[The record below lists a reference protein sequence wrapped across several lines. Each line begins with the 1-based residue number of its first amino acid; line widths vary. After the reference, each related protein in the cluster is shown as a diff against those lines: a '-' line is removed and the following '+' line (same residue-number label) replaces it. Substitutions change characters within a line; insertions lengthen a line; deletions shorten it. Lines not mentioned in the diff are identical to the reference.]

1 MAASRV
7 AYDTTAKLALTGRP
21 APREEIAL
29 AWRRIAIGL
38 VAASV
43 IAILFAAQNYT
54 FAGIEGQA
62 RNWWRS
68 LQIQLIVW
76 YSWAALVPFIV
87 ALAARWPIVRHGER
101 QRIAL
106 WLLAAVVFAGLHAA
120 LSMTALVKLHVLPPP
135 PGIVPSLWYGI
146 SVRFQGTV
154 AADLLYF
161 TMIAL
166 AIHFRESIIEARDR
180 DAREMELTA
189 RLAEAELHV
198 LKAQLQPHFFFNTL
212 NTVSGLMETDVPS
225 ARTVMAN
232 LGDLLRLSMHGLATD
247 EMALAEEFA
256 FLEKYLAIQ
265 RARYGARLQA
275 RLENRGV
282 GEALVPSLILQP
294 LVENAVRYAIETRRS
309 PGIVHVSATRVADW
323 LRLEVEDDG
332 PGLPHDV
339 MTGLRRGV
347 GLQNT
352 EARLE
357 QLYGHTARFEVG
369 VSSLGGARVLIEIPF
384 RTPPC
389 APLRPHAT

>member
-1 MAASRV
+1 MATSRV
-7 AYDTTAKLALTGRP
+7 AYDTLAKLALTRRP
-21 APREEIAL
+21 APREEIARAL
-29 AWRRIAIGL
+29 RRIAIGL

-87 ALAARWPIVRHGER
+87 ALAARWPLVRHGKR

-146 SVRFQGTV
+146 SVRFQGT
-154 AADLLYF
+154 AAANLLYF

-166 AIHFRESIIEARDR
+166 AIHFRASVIEARDR

-212 NTVSGLMETDVPS
+212 NTVSALMETDVPS

-232 LGDLLRLSMHGLATD
+232 LGDLLRLSMHGLASD

-275 RLENRGV
+275 RLENRGA
-282 GEALVPSLILQP
+282 GESLVPSLILQP
-294 LVENAVRYAIETRRS
+294 LVENAIRYAIETRRA
-309 PGIVHVSATRVADW
+309 PGIVRVSATRVDDR
-323 LRLEVEDDG
+323 LRLEVDDDG

-339 MTGLRRGV
+339 MTGLRQGV
-347 GLQNT
+347 GLRNT

-357 QLYGHTARFEVG
+357 QLYGQTARFEVG
-369 VSSLGGARVLIEIPF
+369 ASPLGGARVLIEIPF

-389 APLRPHAT
+389 APLRTQAT